1 MSTVTETAP
10 LASPPT
16 GSDARRSDRRRT
28 LGAVLTL
35 LTAALALAIAMA
47 VSLGTITIPLG
58 DVWAIVAYRIS
69 PVPLEAVWG
78 DPWWSATREA
88 IVFESRLPRAL
99 TAAVVG
105 AALAV
110 AGAVAQAV
118 TRNPLADP
126 YLLGVSSGAGFG
138 VATVTV
144 LGFGAGA
151 LGIFTLPFAAFLG
164 ALLPLAATI
173 VVSLRAHSVT
183 AIILVGVAL
192 SMVFS
197 SLVTFVLLVLGD
209 VHQLGTVMQWLAGGF
224 GDANWASLIAPTLV
238 LLVVGTAVV
247 LCSRQ
252 LNLLLTGDDGATALG
267 MNVPRFRVLIL
278 LAVSLLAAAAVA
290 VSGTIGFVGLL
301 VPHLAAYLVGRNA
314 ARLVPAAALLG
325 AVALVLADILAR
337 SLSNTTEL
345 PIGVITGLVGG
356 PIFIAML
363 WRRYSQDRR

>member
-1 MSTVTETAP
+1 MSTVTETP
-10 LASPPT
+10 SLTPSPT
-16 GSDARRSDRRRT
+16 GNDPRRSDRRRS
-28 LGAVLTL
+28 LGTVLTL
-35 LTAALALAIAMA
+35 LTLALALAVATA

-69 PVPLEAVWG
+69 PVPLDAIWG
-78 DPWWSATREA
+78 DRWWSATREA
-88 IVFESRLPRAL
+88 IVLESRLPRAL

-144 LGFGAGA
+144 LGFGAGT
-151 LGIFTLPFAAFLG
+151 LGIFTLPFAAFAG

-183 AIILVGVAL
+183 AIVLVGVAL

-224 GDANWASLIAPTLV
+224 GDANWRSLIAPTLV
-238 LLVVGTAVV
+238 LIVTGTAIM
-247 LCSRQ
+247 LCSRR
-252 LNLLLTGDDGATALG
+252 LNLLLAGDDGATALG

-314 ARLVPAAALLG
+314 ARLVPTAGLLG

-363 WRRYSQDRR
+363 WRRYSQDSR

>member
-1 MSTVTETAP
+1 MSTVAEAPP
-10 LASPPT
+10 LASPAAPADT
-16 GSDARRSDRRRT
+16 GGVRRRP
-28 LGAVLTL
+28 LAAVLTL
-35 LTAALALAIAMA
+35 LAAALGLAVAAA

-69 PVPLEAVWG
+69 PVPLG
-78 DPWWSATREA
+78 DVFGDRWWSATREA

-144 LGFGAGA
+144 LGFGGGA

-164 ALLPLAATI
+164 ALLPLAATV
-173 VVSLRAHSVT
+173 VVSVRAHSVT
-183 AIILVGVAL
+183 AIVLVGVAL

-197 SLVTFVLLVLGD
+197 SLVTFVLLVIGD

-224 GDANWASLIAPTLV
+224 GDATWMSLIVPTAV
-238 LLVVGTAVV
+238 LLAVGAAVV

-252 LNLLLTGDDGATALG
+252 LDLLLTGDDGATALG

-314 ARLVPAAALLG
+314 ARLVPTAALLG

-337 SLSNTTEL
+337 SLSNSTEL

-363 WRRYSQDRR
+363 WRRYRMGAR

>member
-1 MSTVTETAP
+1 MSTVTETP
-10 LASPPT
+10 PRVSPT
-16 GSDARRSDRRRT
+16 ANDNTRKNDRHRS

-35 LTAALALAIAMA
+35 LATTLVLVIIMA
-47 VSLGTITIPLG
+47 VSLGTITIPPG
-58 DVWAIVAYRIS
+58 DVWAIVAHRIS
-69 PVPLEAVWG
+69 PVSLDSVWG
-78 DPWWSATREA
+78 HPWWSTTREA

-144 LGFGAGA
+144 PGFGAGT
-151 LGIFTLPFAAFLG
+151 LGIVTLPVAAFLG
-164 ALLPLAATI
+164 ALIPLAVTI
-173 VVSLRAHSVT
+173 VVSVRANSVT
-183 AIILVGVAL
+183 AIVLVGVAL

-224 GDANWASLIAPTLV
+224 GDARWTSLIAPTLV

-247 LCSRQ
+247 LCHRQ

-278 LAVSLLAAAAVA
+278 LTVSLLAAAAVA

-301 VPHLAAYLVGRNA
+301 VPHLAAFLVGRNA
-314 ARLVPAAALLG
+314 ARLVPTAALLG

-337 SLSNTTEL
+337 SLSSTTEL

-363 WRRYSQDRR
+363 WRRYRQGGR

>member
-1 MSTVTETAP
+1 MSTIAESAP
-10 LASPPT
+10 HSVPT
-16 GSDARRSDRRRT
+16 VDDAEPRHRRRP
-28 LGAVLTL
+28 LGAVLAPL
-35 LTAALALAIAMA
+35 VAALALAVAVA

-58 DVWAIVAYRIS
+58 DVWAIVAYRVS
-69 PVPLEAVWG
+69 PLPLDSVWG
-78 DPWWSATREA
+78 EPWWSATREA

-110 AGAVAQAV
+110 AGAAAQAA

-138 VATVTV
+138 VAVVTV
-144 LGFGAGA
+144 LGFGAGV
-151 LGIFTLPFAAFLG
+151 LGIFTLPLAAFLG
-164 ALLPLAATI
+164 ALLPLAVI
-173 VVSLRAHSVT
+173 VVVSVHAHSVT
-183 AIILVGVAL
+183 AIVLVGVAL
-192 SMVFS
+192 SMMFS

-224 GDANWASLIAPTLV
+224 GDATWTSLIAPTVV
-238 LLVVGTAVV
+238 LIVVGTVIMV
-247 LCSRQ
+247 CGRQ

-278 LAVSLLAAAAVA
+278 LTVSLLAAAAVA

-301 VPHLAAYLVGRNA
+301 VPHLAAFLVGRNA
-314 ARLVPAAALLG
+314 ARLVPTAALLG
-325 AVALVLADILAR
+325 AVALVAADILAR
-337 SLSNTTEL
+337 SLSNTAEL

-356 PIFIAML
+356 PVFIVML
-363 WRRYSQDRR
+363 WRRYRQAAR

>member
-1 MSTVTETAP
+1 MSTVAE
-10 LASPPT
+10 ASLRVSPT
-16 GSDARRSDRRRT
+16 STDNAQKSNHHRP

-35 LTAALALAIAMA
+35 LATTLVLVVVVA
-47 VSLGTITIPLG
+47 VSLGTITIPPG
-58 DVWAIVAYRIS
+58 DVWAIVAHRIS
-69 PVPLEAVWG
+69 PVSLEAVWG
-78 DPWWSATREA
+78 RPWWSATREA

-99 TAAVVG
+99 TAAIVG

-144 LGFGAGA
+144 LGFGAGTV
-151 LGIFTLPFAAFLG
+151 GIVTLPVAAFLG
-164 ALLPLAATI
+164 ALIPLAVTI
-173 VVSLRAHSVT
+173 VVSMRANSVT
-183 AIILVGVAL
+183 AIVLVGVAL

-224 GDANWASLIAPTLV
+224 GDARWTSLIAPTLV

-267 MNVPRFRVLIL
+267 MKVPRFRVLIL

-301 VPHLAAYLVGRNA
+301 VPHLAAFLVGRNA
-314 ARLVPAAALLG
+314 ARLVPTAALLG

-345 PIGVITGLVGG
+345 PIGVITGLIGG

-363 WRRYSQDRR
+363 WRRYRQGSR

>member
-1 MSTVTETAP
+1 MV
-10 LASPPT
+10 LA
-16 GSDARRSDRRRT
+16 
-28 LGAVLTL
+28 L
-35 LTAALALAIAMA
+35 LAAALVLAIGVA
-47 VSLGTITIPLG
+47 VSLGTLTIPLG
-58 DVWAIVAYRIS
+58 DVWAIVAYRLS
-69 PVPLEAVWG
+69 PVPLEAWWG
-78 DPWWSATREA
+78 DAWWSPTRDA

-144 LGFGAGA
+144 LGFGAGT
-151 LGIFTLPFAAFLG
+151 LGIFTLPLAAFFG
-164 ALLPLAATI
+164 ALFPLAATI
-173 VVSLRAHSVT
+173 VVSLRARSVT
-183 AIILVGVAL
+183 AIVLVGVAL

-224 GDANWASLIAPTLV
+224 GDANWTSLMVPAGV
-238 LLVVGTAVV
+238 LCIVGTAVV
-247 LCSRQ
+247 LCSRP
-252 LNLLLTGDDGATALG
+252 LNLLLAGDDGATALG
-267 MNVPRFRVLIL
+267 MNVVRFRILIL
-278 LAVSLLAAAAVA
+278 LAVSLLAASAVA

-314 ARLVPAAALLG
+314 AHLVPTAALLG
-325 AVALVLADILAR
+325 AVTLVLADILAR
-337 SLSNTTEL
+337 SLSNTAEL
-345 PIGVITGLVGG
+345 PIGVITGLAGG
-356 PIFIAML
+356 PLFIVML
-363 WRRYSQDRR
+363 WRRYRQVAR